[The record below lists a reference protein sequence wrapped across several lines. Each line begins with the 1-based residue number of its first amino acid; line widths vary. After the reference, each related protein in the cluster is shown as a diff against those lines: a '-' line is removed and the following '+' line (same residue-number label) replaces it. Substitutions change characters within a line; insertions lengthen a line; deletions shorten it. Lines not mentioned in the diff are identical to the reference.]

1 MAAKDLKKIKIF
13 KETGLFEVKSR
24 RRKKSIA
31 LTSVEDMATRD
42 KQWCANMQYTENLRF
57 L

>member
-31 LTSVEDMATRD
+31 LTSVEVVAVALQERMSSGV
-42 KQWCANMQYTENLRF
+42 
-57 L
+57 